1 MSFEPLNPIA
11 QPPTSAPTSSTNG
24 LPSLSNIENS
34 GTTFDPKAYA
44 SLNDL
49 VQRRG
54 WDRMLSTI
62 SSFPANARVLD
73 LGFGHGGNTAELA
86 TTLRTNG
93 GTIFGIE
100 PSEVMVTEARA
111 KYPAET
117 HPNLTLLHGR
127 AEAAGE
133 AIRSHARLLDLS
145 DPRFDIV
152 VSNYTLHWV
161 RDPSEPRTFLHKEM
175 FRSLN
180 KLQPIGG
187 AQHHF
192 CAEQDAFKELFAA
205 GYALIREESR
215 WRGYFTPHTGDY
227 VEGGEW
233 RHPPL
238 ISRDAL
244 YGALRGGGYEGTIER
259 CEDERIFT
267 SRESLVGWVG
277 AMIRPFMNKIP
288 AEEKGAFVNGWI
300 NRYLE
305 DNPSAARTSDTG
317 QQSFVLWDRNL
328 LVMGWKV
335 AELE

>member
-1 MSFEPLNPIA
+1 MSIEPSHSIKPERG
-11 QPPTSAPTSSTNG
+11 SAPASGTG
-24 LPSLSNIENS
+24 HPPSLTNIENS
-34 GTTFDPKAYA
+34 GTSFDPKAYA

-54 WDRMLSTI
+54 WERMLGGI

-86 TTLRTNG
+86 TTLQPNG
-93 GTIFGIE
+93 GHVFGIE
-100 PSEVMVTEARA
+100 PSEVMVTEARE
-111 KYPAET
+111 KYPAAT

-127 AEAAGE
+127 AETAGE
-133 AIRSHARLLDLS
+133 AIRSHALLLDLS
-145 DPRFDIV
+145 EPRFDIV

-161 RDPSEPRTFLHKEM
+161 RDPSEPKTFLHEEM

-187 AQHHF
+187 KQHHF
-192 CAEQDAFKELFAA
+192 CAEKDTFKELFAA

-215 WRGYFTPHTGDY
+215 WKGYFTPQAGDY

-238 ISRDAL
+238 ISRDSLHAAL
-244 YGALRGGGYEGTIER
+244 ESAGYEGTIER
-259 CEDERIFT
+259 CEDERVFT
-267 SRESLVGWVG
+267 SREFLVGWVG
-277 AMIRPFMNKIP
+277 AMIRPFMNRIP
-288 AEEKGAFVNGWI
+288 AEEKGAFVNAWI
-300 NRYLE
+300 DRYIL
-305 DNPSAARTSDTG
+305 DNPSAARISDTG
-317 QQSFVLWDRNL
+317 TQTFVLWDRNL
-328 LVMGWKV
+328 LVRGSKV